1 MKHIFSNALT
11 LCICTLFLLGCTH
24 RSSSTYS
31 WEKDLDYRLRYDF
44 SWTEADV
51 KKYIQQYIPQVTD
64 EQIMAW
70 AESGLLE
77 SMVIDGERKY
87 FKRTA
92 SNLFR
97 QDSACKAIK
106 EAAAYK
112 DNDSMR
118 GTAIGNDVQEEYRQ
132 ILSLVANPPL
142 AEGKRM
148 KVKYSITVKAD
159 AVPAGEKIRCWLPY
173 PRQDVARQQDVVF
186 VGANSDDY
194 IFSHPDCAHSTLYME
209 KEAVADEPTVFEEEF
224 IYTIYGEY
232 RPISAADVLPYD
244 TTTELYRTYT
254 AERDEHVIFTPQM
267 RALSDSLTR
276 GLTNPYDKV
285 KAIFTWIASTF
296 PWCGAREYST
306 IANIPEYVLQVKHA
320 DCGQKTLLLLTL
332 CRIAGIPCHFQSGLI
347 TPPSGWN
354 LHDWAEVYY
363 EGIGWVPIDV
373 SNGFMSLIKGTEHE
387 YFYLTGV
394 DSYRLIVNQD
404 FGMPLSPAKE
414 YPRSETVDFQR
425 GEVEWRGGNL
435 YFDTWSYDMEIE
447 YL

>member
-1 MKHIFSNALT
+1 
-11 LCICTLFLLGCTH
+11 
-24 RSSSTYS
+24 
-31 WEKDLDYRLRYDF
+31 
-44 SWTEADV
+44 
-51 KKYIQQYIPQVTD
+51 
-64 EQIMAW
+64 
-70 AESGLLE
+70 
-77 SMVIDGERKY
+77 
-87 FKRTA
+87 
-92 SNLFR
+92 
-97 QDSACKAIK
+97 
-106 EAAAYK
+106 
-112 DNDSMR
+112 
-118 GTAIGNDVQEEYRQ
+118 
-132 ILSLVANPPL
+132 
-142 AEGKRM
+142 
-148 KVKYSITVKAD
+148 
-159 AVPAGEKIRCWLPY
+159 
-173 PRQDVARQQDVVF
+173 
-186 VGANSDDY
+186 
-194 IFSHPDCAHSTLYME
+194 ME
-209 KEAVADEPTVFEEEF
+209 KEAVAGEPTVFEEEF